1 MAPALPG
8 RVVRLAR
15 IVALA
20 VIIGVGISELW
31 FAATAWTQT
40 DAAAYWNAALRLRE
54 GHALYPVVSNV
65 EASDVYRY
73 APWFAWLTVP
83 FTFLP
88 VRVAGAIWSLV
99 LIAAS
104 IAAVVPFARRGAWAQ
119 VAFFFPILIG
129 ISAYGNVQAL
139 LIAPLVWA
147 VEGRSG
153 PFWIG
158 VAGSLKIFPLLLALT
173 YLGRGQWIRA
183 VAAVAVA
190 LLLWAPALLYDLR
203 GYVTESGKA
212 GLFGNIFVYYGIAI
226 GCVIAAVWLARRRYG
241 WLGSAATVVLA
252 APRFF
257 IYDVTY
263 LGIGAPSAAP
273 PAGYPGSARSSRSA
287 RSIE

>member
-1 MAPALPG
+1 VAPALSG

-31 FAATAWTQT
+31 FAVTAWTQT
-40 DAAAYWNAALRLRE
+40 DAAAYWNAAIRLRE

-88 VRVAGAIWSLV
+88 VFVAGTIWSLV

-104 IAAVVPFARRGAWAQ
+104 VAAVVPLARRGAWAQ

-139 LIAPLVWA
+139 LIAPLVWT

-153 PFWIG
+153 PIWIG
-158 VAGSLKIFPLLLALT
+158 VAASLKIFPLLLALT

-190 LLLWAPALLYDLR
+190 LVLWAPSLLYDLR
-203 GYVTESGKA
+203 AYVTESGRA
-212 GLFGNIFVYYGIAI
+212 GLFGNNFMYYAVAI
-226 GCVIAAVWLARRRYG
+226 GCVGTAVWLARRPYR

-263 LGIGAPSAAP
+263 LQVGAPWGAP
-273 PAGYPGSARSSRSA
+273 PAGYVGSARTSRSA
-287 RSIE
+287 SSIE

>member
-1 MAPALPG
+1 VAPALPG

-31 FAATAWTQT
+31 FAVTAWTQT
-40 DAAAYWNAALRLRE
+40 DAAAYWNAAIRLRE
-54 GHALYPVVSNV
+54 GHALYPPVTNV

-73 APWFAWLTVP
+73 APWFAWFTVP

-88 VRVAGAIWSLV
+88 IQVAGAIWSLV

-104 IAAVVPFARRGAWAQ
+104 IAAVVPLARGRAWAQ

-139 LIAPLVWA
+139 LVAALVWT
-147 VEGRSG
+147 VERRSG
-153 PFWIG
+153 PLWIG
-158 VAGSLKIFPLLLALT
+158 VAASLKIFPILLALT
-173 YLGRGQWIRA
+173 YLGRRQWIR
-183 VAAVAVA
+183 AAVAVA
-190 LLLWAPALLYDLR
+190 FGLLLWAPALLYDLS
-203 GYVTESGKA
+203 GYVTESGFA
-212 GLFGNIFVYYGIAI
+212 SLLGNAFVYYAVAI
-226 GCVIAAVWLARRRYG
+226 SCVIGAVWLAGGRYR
-241 WLGSAATVVLA
+241 WLGSAAAVVMG

-263 LGIGAPSAAP
+263 LQVGAPSAGPSGAGREALE
-273 PAGYPGSARSSRSA
+273 PAARRA
-287 RSIE
+287 